1 MEKVRDLQNP
11 PDERLTEGE
20 TRFCSDGGGGGVLSK
35 SLIQISVGGWSCV
48 SSLLFTWNQTLVEV
62 KKIMATSF
70 KRSHT
75 CTAILSAPNPAAG
88 PH

>member
-1 MEKVRDLQNP
+1 M
-11 PDERLTEGE
+11 
-20 TRFCSDGGGGGVLSK
+20 LSK
-35 SLIQISVGGWSCV
+35 SLIQIYVDEWSCV
-48 SSLLFTWNQTLVEV
+48 SSLLFTWHQTLVEV
-62 KKIMATSF
+62 KKIIATSF